1 MNNKFL
7 IFGLGLGTG
16 IVLTLI
22 YSSLNKGKATVENK
36 GNQVQ
41 PNPKTDEKKSYPTAI
56 YKGTSEANNMS
67 SLGVGDTSKG
77 FWKKTEK
84 GEEWYM
90 YSK

>member
-41 PNPKTDEKKSYPTAI
+41 PNQSSEKK
-56 YKGTSEANNMS
+56 
-67 SLGVGDTSKG
+67 
-77 FWKKTEK
+77 
-84 GEEWYM
+84 
-90 YSK
+90 